1 LVLKWT
7 HEEALGQNPDL
18 SQQQCR
24 WNILP
29 FAVSQT
35 LRVKPV
41 ADQTH
46 RLASYTLHGHR
57 LGSSFNEVTVE
68 SFAEEAGVV
77 SDERP
82 VDDEGLLQNAL
93 VRYDGHESLS
103 WSPAPVNIHR
113 DAAILI

>member
-1 LVLKWT
+1 LILKWT
-7 HEEALGQNPDL
+7 HEEALRQNPDL

-24 WNILP
+24 GNILP
-29 FAVSQT
+29 FAVAQT
-35 LRVKPV
+35 LGVKPV
-41 ADQTH
+41 TDQTQ
-46 RLASYTLHGHR
+46 RLASYILQSHG
-57 LGSSFNEVTVE
+57 LSSTFNEVAVE
-68 SFAEEAGVV
+68 RFTEEAGVV

-82 VDDEGLLQNAL
+82 VDDEGLLQNAF